1 MSTLRQTIRRSSSL
15 LRVLTPE
22 SSTRGFASSSSP
34 SSSGVSFAGSTQGSA
49 VNTVLN
55 VVPQSTAYVCI
66 EIDRDVRSAD
76 CLGCWTRVLDSGVGL
91 GCWARPR
98 RAILRAPTL
107 APQSLSLSHSFV
119 RSFVLQVVE
128 RFGRFSR
135 VLDPGIHLLI
145 PLVERIAYIH
155 SQKETPIHVAGQTAI
170 TKDNVSLTIDG
181 VLFVRIVDPV
191 KASYGVENPLFAVSM
206 LAQTS
211 MRSEL
216 GRIDLDAAFSQRD
229 ELNQRVVASLAP
241 AARGWGLEVLRYEIK
256 DILPP
261 PGIRAAMELVAEAD
275 RKKRASILQSEG
287 DQQRRINTAS
297 GEAEAIFRKAEATAK
312 SVRIL
317 AESMKKDRGA
327 EAVRMRVAE
336 QYVEAFGN
344 LAKEGTTVLLPPS
357 GGFGDVGG
365 MVAQALTIF
374 DKVGGG
380 GKKLTAEVAE
390 AEVADAEVE
399 EAEEAAVEAAE
410 TAKTNA
416 FTLDRSKRKEG

>member
-1 MSTLRQTIRRSSSL
+1 MSAALRSGRSTARLLAGRAWHAESLAENLFRGVSSSW
-15 LRVLTPE
+15 
-22 SSTRGFASSSSP
+22 ASSYSSSAFSP
-34 SSSGVSFAGSTQGSA
+34 SSSGLLPPQQSA

-55 VVPQSTAYVCI
+55 VVPQSTAYV
-66 EIDRDVRSAD
+66 
-76 CLGCWTRVLDSGVGL
+76 
-91 GCWARPR
+91 
-98 RAILRAPTL
+98 
-107 APQSLSLSHSFV
+107 
-119 RSFVLQVVE
+119 VE

-135 VLDPGIHLLI
+135 VLDPGIHVLI

-229 ELNQRVVASLAP
+229 ELNQRVVASLTP
-241 AARGWGLEVLRYEIK
+241 AAREWGLEVLRYEIK

-287 DQQRRINTAS
+287 
-297 GEAEAIFRKAEATAK
+297 
-312 SVRIL
+312 
-317 AESMKKDRGA
+317 GA
-327 EAVRMRVAE
+327 C
-336 QYVEAFGN
+336 
-344 LAKEGTTVLLPPS
+344 
-357 GGFGDVGG
+357 
-365 MVAQALTIF
+365 
-374 DKVGGG
+374 
-380 GKKLTAEVAE
+380 
-390 AEVADAEVE
+390 
-399 EAEEAAVEAAE
+399 
-410 TAKTNA
+410 
-416 FTLDRSKRKEG
+416 

>member
-1 MSTLRQTIRRSSSL
+1 M
-15 LRVLTPE
+15 
-22 SSTRGFASSSSP
+22 
-34 SSSGVSFAGSTQGSA
+34 
-49 VNTVLN
+49 
-55 VVPQSTAYVCI
+55 
-66 EIDRDVRSAD
+66 
-76 CLGCWTRVLDSGVGL
+76 
-91 GCWARPR
+91 
-98 RAILRAPTL
+98 
-107 APQSLSLSHSFV
+107 
-119 RSFVLQVVE
+119 E

>member
-1 MSTLRQTIRRSSSL
+1 MCVLKSTETCA
-15 LRVLTPE
+15 P
-22 SSTRGFASSSSP
+22 P
-34 SSSGVSFAGSTQGSA
+34 
-49 VNTVLN
+49 TV
-55 VVPQSTAYVCI
+55 
-66 EIDRDVRSAD
+66 
-76 CLGCWTRVLDSGVGL
+76 SGVGL

-380 GKKLTAEVAE
+380 GKKKLKAEVAE
-390 AEVADAEVE
+390 AEVAEAEVE
-399 EAEEAAVEAAE
+399 VAEEAAVDAAE